1 MNQSALN
8 ERNQMLAELERKK
21 TNELVNFIKMLPVF
35 KKLSRSKLLQIT
47 ANLKRLV
54 LIRKAT
60 VYNEGEPANW
70 VYIIKEGEF

>member
-1 MNQSALN
+1 MN

-60 VYNEGEPANW
+60 VYNEAEPANL